1 MPVRG
6 MNMSRRI
13 GIADRNDGFRTG
25 FVLGGARV
33 SDHGPLAGKIGPISQ
48 AGQPHTGLY
57 AGSGTFKANVIVA
70 LFAQVIK
77 DRPTPGIADLF
88 LGFLSLGLLGFGGIA
103 PWARYIIVERRA
115 WLSEKEYAEFIGIG
129 QVLPGSNT
137 VNAAILIGQ
146 RFHGLPGAVV
156 AVTALMTMPL
166 LVLVVL
172 ASLYGRFA
180 TYPDVGAGLAGT
192 AAAAAGLVIG
202 TAIKMTLRLRP
213 TPIAL
218 LFGTA
223 AFVAAGLLMLP
234 LLPTLGLLIPLS
246 LCARLVVRR

>member
-1 MPVRG
+1 MP
-6 MNMSRRI
+6 
-13 GIADRNDGFRTG
+13 
-25 FVLGGARV
+25 
-33 SDHGPLAGKIGPISQ
+33 
-48 AGQPHTGLY
+48 
-57 AGSGTFKANVIVA
+57 AGSNFKANVIVV
-70 LFAQVIK
+70 LAQDIK
-77 DRPTPGIADLF
+77 DQPSPGITGLF

-103 PWARYIIVERRA
+103 PWARYIIVERKR

-166 LVLVVL
+166 VVLVAL

-180 TYPDVGAGLAGT
+180 DNPDVSAALAGT
-192 AAAAAGLVIG
+192 AAGAAGLVIG
-202 TAIKMTLRLRP
+202 TAIKMARRLKL

-218 LFGTA
+218 IFGAA
-223 AFVAAGLLMLP
+223 AFVAAGLFTLP
-234 LLPTLGLLIPLS
+234 LLPTIAVLIPLS
-246 LCARLVVRR
+246 LCAKLWVSR

>member
-1 MPVRG
+1 MFYIR
-6 MNMSRRI
+6 
-13 GIADRNDGFRTG
+13 AERN
-25 FVLGGARV
+25 
-33 SDHGPLAGKIGPISQ
+33 
-48 AGQPHTGLY
+48 
-57 AGSGTFKANVIVA
+57 FKANVILA
-70 LFAQVIK
+70 LSAQDNK
-77 DRPTPGIADLF
+77 GRTTPGMADLF

-115 WLSEKEYAEFIGIG
+115 WLSEREYAEFIGVG

-146 RFHGLPGAVV
+146 RFHGLPGAAV

-180 TYPDVGAGLAGT
+180 THPDVRAALAGT

-202 TAIKMTLRLRP
+202 TAIKMALRLRL
-213 TPIAL
+213 TPVAL
-218 LFGTA
+218 VFGTA
-223 AFVAAGLLMLP
+223 AFVAAGLLKLP
-234 LLPTLGLLIPLS
+234 LLPTIGLLIPLS
-246 LCARLVVRR
+246 LWARVVGRR